1 MKRHLNTSY
10 RLVWNHITGA
20 FVVAS
25 ELARARGKRAGVAV
39 ALSLAAATSLPALAA
54 DSVVPAGETVNGGT
68 LINHDRQFVSGT
80 ADGMTV
86 STGLELGA
94 DSDNNTGGQQIARG
108 GTARNT
114 RVTANG
120 LQDVMAGGSTSDT
133 VISTGG
139 GQNLRGKASGT
150 VLNGGDQWI
159 HAGGRASGTVINQDG
174 YQTIKHGGLATGT
187 IVNTGAEGGPDSEN
201 VSTGQMVGGIAESTT
216 INKNGR
222 QVIWSSGMARDTLIY
237 AGGDQTVHG
246 EAHNTRLEG
255 GNQYVHN
262 GGTATE
268 TLINRDGW
276 QVIKEGGTAAHT
288 TINQK
293 GKLQVNAG
301 GKASDVTQNTGG
313 ALVTSTAATVTGT
326 NRLGA
331 FSVVAGKADNVVL
344 ENGGRLDVL
353 SGHTATNTRV
363 DDGGTL
369 DVRNGGAATT
379 VSMGNGGVLLADSGA
394 AVSGTRS
401 DGTAFH
407 IGGGQ
412 ADALMLE
419 KGSSFTLNAGDT
431 ATDTTVNGG
440 LFTARGGSLAGTT
453 TLNNGATLILS
464 GKTVNNDTLTIREG
478 DALLQ
483 GGALTGNGRV
493 EKSGSGTLTVSN
505 TTLTQKTVNLNEGTL
520 TLNNSTVTTDV
531 IAQRGTALKLTG
543 STVLNGAIDPTNVIL
558 TSGATWNIPDNAT
571 VQSVVDD
578 LSHAGQIHFTSAR
591 TGKFVPTTLQ
601 VKNLNGQN
609 GTISLRVRPDMAQ
622 NNADRLVIDGG
633 RATGKTILN
642 LVNAGNSGTGLA
654 TTGKGIQVVEAIN
667 GATTEEGAFVQ
678 GNRLQAGAFNYTLNR
693 DSDESWYLRSEE
705 RYRAE
710 VPLYA
715 SMLTQ
720 AMDYDR
726 ILAGS
731 RSHQTGVNGEN
742 NSIRLSIQGGHL
754 GHDNNGG
761 IARGATPESS
771 GSYGL
776 VRLEGDL
783 LRTEVAGMSLTTG
796 VYGAAGHSSVDV
808 KDDDG
813 SRAGTVRDDAGS
825 LGGYMNL
832 THTSSGL
839 WADIVA
845 QGTRHSMKASSGNND
860 FRARGRGWLGSLET
874 GLPFSIT
881 DNLMLEPRLQYT
893 WQGLS
898 LDDGKDNAGYVKF
911 GHGSAQHVRAGF
923 RLGSH
928 NDMTFGEGTSSRAP
942 LRDSAK
948 HSVRE
953 LPVNW
958 WVQPS
963 VIRTFSSRGDMSM
976 GTAAAG
982 SNMTF
987 SPSQN
992 GTSLDL
998 QAGLEAR
1005 VRENITLGVQAGYAH
1020 SVSGSSAEGYN
1031 GQATLNVTF

>member
-1 MKRHLNTSY
+1 
-10 RLVWNHITGA
+10 
-20 FVVAS
+20 
-25 ELARARGKRAGVAV
+25 
-39 ALSLAAATSLPALAA
+39 
-54 DSVVPAGETVNGGT
+54 
-68 LINHDRQFVSGT
+68 
-80 ADGMTV
+80 
-86 STGLELGA
+86 
-94 DSDNNTGGQQIARG
+94 
-108 GTARNT
+108 
-114 RVTANG
+114 
-120 LQDVMAGGSTSDT
+120 
-133 VISTGG
+133 
-139 GQNLRGKASGT
+139 
-150 VLNGGDQWI
+150 
-159 HAGGRASGTVINQDG
+159 
-174 YQTIKHGGLATGT
+174 
-187 IVNTGAEGGPDSEN
+187 
-201 VSTGQMVGGIAESTT
+201 
-216 INKNGR
+216 
-222 QVIWSSGMARDTLIY
+222 
-237 AGGDQTVHG
+237 
-246 EAHNTRLEG
+246 
-255 GNQYVHN
+255 
-262 GGTATE
+262 
-268 TLINRDGW
+268 
-276 QVIKEGGTAAHT
+276 
-288 TINQK
+288 
-293 GKLQVNAG
+293 
-301 GKASDVTQNTGG
+301 
-313 ALVTSTAATVTGT
+313 
-326 NRLGA
+326 
-331 FSVVAGKADNVVL
+331 
-344 ENGGRLDVL
+344 
-353 SGHTATNTRV
+353 
-363 DDGGTL
+363 
-369 DVRNGGAATT
+369 
-379 VSMGNGGVLLADSGA
+379 
-394 AVSGTRS
+394 
-401 DGTAFH
+401 
-407 IGGGQ
+407 
-412 ADALMLE
+412 
-419 KGSSFTLNAGDT
+419 
-431 ATDTTVNGG
+431 
-440 LFTARGGSLAGTT
+440 
-453 TLNNGATLILS
+453 
-464 GKTVNNDTLTIREG
+464 
-478 DALLQ
+478 
-483 GGALTGNGRV
+483 
-493 EKSGSGTLTVSN
+493 
-505 TTLTQKTVNLNEGTL
+505 
-520 TLNNSTVTTDV
+520 
-531 IAQRGTALKLTG
+531 TG

-678 GNRLQAGAFNYTLNR
+678 GNMLQAGAFNYTLNR

-742 NSIRLSIQGGHL
+742 NSVRLSIQGGHL

-771 GSYGL
+771 GSYGF
-776 VRLEGDL
+776 VRLESDL

-860 FRARGRGWLGSLET
+860 FRARGWGWLGSLET

-963 VIRTFSSRGDMSM
+963 VIRTFSSRGDMRV
-976 GTAAAG
+976 GTSTAG
-982 SNMTF
+982 SGMTF